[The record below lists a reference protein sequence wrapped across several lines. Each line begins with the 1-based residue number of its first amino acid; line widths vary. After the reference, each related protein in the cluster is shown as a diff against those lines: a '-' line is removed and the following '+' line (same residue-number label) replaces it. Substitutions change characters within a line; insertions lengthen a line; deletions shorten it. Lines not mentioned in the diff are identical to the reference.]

1 MLKKLAE
8 KEVLGGLVE
17 KALDKKK
24 VKAQAQHGHEKK

>member
-8 KEVLGGLVE
+8 KDVLAGLVE

-24 VKAQAQHGHEKK
+24 VKAQGQHAH